1 MRRLVRLCRMSTRR
15 QAGRR
20 GGGGGGGGG
29 QACMHEST
37 DGRTGAAAARD
48 EALSKEGDRPTEGGG
63 AVFAFCLRRR
73 VDRLV
78 YMPRS
83 ILY

>member
-1 MRRLVRLCRMSTRR
+1 
-15 QAGRR
+15 
-20 GGGGGGGGG
+20 
-29 QACMHEST
+29 MHEST